1 MRLFVV
7 TMLAEDGAAARD
19 GRLEPGDRIVSVAP
33 TEGGQFV
40 TTRGLD
46 QETVMHLLRGRIG
59 TTVRLKVADATGAN
73 PREIEL
79 ERGLIAVAGG
89 RIWGA
94 GALLIAATGFWLFDR
109 GVPGNRPRPG
119 WLRVWA
125 VLLVVIAIAVLTL
138 TLAAVRAG

>member
-1 MRLFVV
+1 MGS
-7 TMLAEDGAAARD
+7 LAGIAGAVLLAAASL
-19 GRLEPGDRIVSVAP
+19 GSIAMAVSRQAS
-33 TEGGQFV
+33 
-40 TTRGLD
+40 R
-46 QETVMHLLRGRIG
+46 RIG
-59 TTVRLKVADATGAN
+59 WVLVLAIAVAGV
-73 PREIEL
+73 
-79 ERGLIAVAGG
+79 LIAVAGG

-119 WLRVWA
+119 WLRAWA

>member
-1 MRLFVV
+1 MSPRRKID
-7 TMLAEDGAAARD
+7 AK
-19 GRLEPGDRIVSVAP
+19 EPELYTAPPPKPPKPPRQWGLPLVASVA
-33 TEGGQFV
+33 GV
-40 TTRGLD
+40 
-46 QETVMHLLRGRIG
+46 
-59 TTVRLKVADATGAN
+59 
-73 PREIEL
+73 
-79 ERGLIAVAGG
+79 LIAVAGG

-119 WLRVWA
+119 WLRAWA